1 MTRTTSAQHLIRPPA
16 VFDSNEPDAFVTALR
31 SPWYALVAELYD
43 VTLTATGEYARS
55 RGLRSFPLPLTT
67 RSVTCPT
74 AMGSDSEPVPV
85 TVLGVNTY
93 LPDSLQF
100 ALEYGCRLSPDG
112 CFVVAPSF
120 RGEAADQTHLNQYTH
135 SEAEIPG
142 DLDDLISY
150 TTGYVSALSAAI
162 LDRLGDRLASS
173 RGDVSH
179 LERMAHAGTME
190 QLTFDEAVRVVAGT
204 DGCVRD
210 QDGGRTLTRKGE
222 HLLMERVSEFLWVR
236 DFDSASVPFYQAF
249 ADDDGRSARSAD
261 LFFGP
266 GEVIGSGE
274 RHADAE
280 MLRKSMAAHGVNEQE
295 YAWYVRMREELPLRT
310 SGFGMGVE
318 RFLMWVLR
326 HDDIRDIPVVSR
338 LNEPAQFPSA
348 VVRP

>member
-1 MTRTTSAQHLIRPPA
+1 MTQSTAVQSFVRPPT

-43 VTLTATGEYARS
+43 VIGTATGDYARA
-55 RGLRSFPLPLTT
+55 RGLRGFPLPLTT

-74 AMGSDSEPVPV
+74 AIGSDSEPVPV
-85 TVLGVNTY
+85 TVLGVRTY
-93 LPDSLQF
+93 LPDSQQF
-100 ALEYGCRLSPDG
+100 ALEYGCRLVPDG

-120 RGEAADQTHLNQYTH
+120 RGESADATHLNEYTH
-135 SEAEIPG
+135 SEAEIVG
-142 DLDDLISY
+142 DLDDLIEY
-150 TTGYVSALSAAI
+150 AGGYVRALAAAV
-162 LDRLGDRLASS
+162 LDRLGDRLAAA

-179 LERMAHAGTME
+179 LERMARGAPFE
-190 QLTFDEAVRVVAGT
+190 QLTFDEAARVVADV
-204 DGCVRD
+204 DGCVRG
-210 QDGGRTLTRKGE
+210 DGSWRTLTRKGE
-222 HLLMERVSEFLWVR
+222 RLLMERVSEFLCVR
-236 DFDSASVPFYQAF
+236 HFDSLAVPFYQAF
-249 ADDDGRSARSAD
+249 ADDDGRTARNAD

-280 MLRKSMAAHGVNEQE
+280 TLRASMAAHGAKEEE
-295 YAWYVRMREELPLRT
+295 YAWYVRMREQLPMRT

-326 HDDIRDIPVVSR
+326 HDDIRDLPVVSR
-338 LNEPAQFPSA
+338 LNEPLDFPSA